1 MNRSNCE
8 AALVSRGM
16 DALAI
21 LLSYQVQRE
30 ANLLQS
36 FKDNLAFSI
45 EDIHTAV
52 AVLREKA

>member
-21 LLSYQVQRE
+21 LLSYHVQRE
-30 ANLLQS
+30 ASLLRS
-36 FKDNLAFSI
+36 IKDNFAFATQ
-45 EDIHTAV
+45 DIDTAV